1 LQDRSLRELSAEALA
16 ALVKYDAAYFETTVM
31 GMVLPSTLSTDLSLR
46 HGATLASAEVIRALH
61 EQKYPLTPGMLLK
74 RG

>member
-1 LQDRSLRELSAEALA
+1 M
-16 ALVKYDAAYFETTVM
+16 KYDAAYFETTVM

-61 EQKYPLTPGMLLK
+61 EHKYPLTPGMLHK
-74 RG
+74 RGKEQINAYNPNFSRLYY